1 MFKIIKTMKSQWKAV
16 IVVVLL
22 LFVQAICDLSLPN
35 YTSQLIDVGI
45 QNSGVEYATPTV
57 IRAEQFEKVQM
68 FMTEEERTSW
78 QSAYALGE
86 DGVHKFSKTYYEH
99 QDFLASL
106 AGETADE
113 EIGGDAQQDTGAE
126 GNDADAQPDAAGT
139 EDGGNGNGT

>member
-1 MFKIIKTMKSQWKAV
+1 MTHCALSNADKAIISPYNTYTNAG
-16 IVVVLL
+16 
-22 LFVQAICDLSLPN
+22 LPAGPIAN
-35 YTSQLIDVGI
+35 PGI
-45 QNSGVEYATPTV
+45 NS
-57 IRAEQFEKVQM
+57 IRAALYPADTDYYF
-68 FMTEEERTSW
+68 
-78 QSAYALGE
+78 YALGE

>member
-57 IRAEQFEKVQM
+57 IRAEQFEKVQL
-68 FMTEEERTSW
+68 FMTEEERSTLAICLCGW
-78 QSAYALGE
+78 G
-86 DGVHKFSKTYYEH
+86 GVHLPF
-99 QDFLASL
+99 
-106 AGETADE
+106 
-113 EIGGDAQQDTGAE
+113 
-126 GNDADAQPDAAGT
+126 
-139 EDGGNGNGT
+139 DGGSIQRDGGVG

>member
-78 QSAYALGE
+78 QSAYAPGE
-86 DGVHKFSKTYYEH
+86 DGNYRLTEEASKNMEELDKTFTTPIVITYLSS
-99 QDFLASL
+99 QM
-106 AGETADE
+106 
-113 EIGGDAQQDTGAE
+113 
-126 GNDADAQPDAAGT
+126 DADTMAGIQQKALQSG
-139 EDGGNGNGT
+139 EQMDLSLIHIL

>member
-68 FMTEEERTSW
+68 
-78 QSAYALGE
+78 L
-86 DGVHKFSKTYYEH
+86 
-99 QDFLASL
+99 SL
-106 AGETADE
+106 IHIFICPCRRPHWR
-113 EIGGDAQQDTGAE
+113 IG
-126 GNDADAQPDAAGT
+126 
-139 EDGGNGNGT
+139 